1 MVQGQ
6 LDDSTEFGDLLEL
19 QEQIRALQTE
29 LAEVKQADDEELDK
43 LLDQNG
49 VQATKSCCISIC
61 WYFSLQY
68 MSLPAQC
75 RKASKQLSYAATVRC
90 WYMLCFKWLS
100 DTAHVCEAT
109 QCNAPMRE

>member
-1 MVQGQ
+1 MVHGH

-49 VQATKSCCISIC
+49 TCSGLAT
-61 WYFSLQY
+61 
-68 MSLPAQC
+68 
-75 RKASKQLSYAATVRC
+75 
-90 WYMLCFKWLS
+90 
-100 DTAHVCEAT
+100 
-109 QCNAPMRE
+109 

>member
-6 LDDSTEFGDLLEL
+6 LDDNTEFGDLLEL

-49 VQATKSCCISIC
+49 TCSGLATCK
-61 WYFSLQY
+61 
-68 MSLPAQC
+68 LPATRQRLFTSLLRRLC
-75 RKASKQLSYAATVRC
+75 LSCASSWAMSCPTCSRLVTHESA
-90 WYMLCFKWLS
+90 
-100 DTAHVCEAT
+100 
-109 QCNAPMRE
+109 

>member
-6 LDDSTEFGDLLEL
+6 LDDNTEFGDLLEL

-49 VQATKSCCISIC
+49 TCSGLATCK
-61 WYFSLQY
+61 
-68 MSLPAQC
+68 LPVTRQWLYSHLCQGGFVCHLRQVRQC
-75 RKASKQLSYAATVRC
+75 
-90 WYMLCFKWLS
+90 
-100 DTAHVCEAT
+100 HVLHVAGW
-109 QCNAPMRE
+109 

>member
-49 VQATKSCCISIC
+49 VQTTGSCCISTC
-61 WYFSLQY
+61 WYK
-68 MSLPAQC
+68 AQL
-75 RKASKQLSYAATVRC
+75 AVHELSCT
-90 WYMLCFKWLS
+90 MQKGL
-100 DTAHVCEAT
+100 
-109 QCNAPMRE
+109 

>member
-49 VQATKSCCISIC
+49 VQTTGSCCISTC
-61 WYFSLQY
+61 WYQGTACSTL
-68 MSLPAQC
+68 AQLHNAEWPSITC
-75 RKASKQLSYAATVRC
+75 HMQPPSDAGVCCASTGCLMLYIVVKQHSA
-90 WYMLCFKWLS
+90 M
-100 DTAHVCEAT
+100 H
-109 QCNAPMRE
+109 Q

>member
-6 LDDSTEFGDLLEL
+6 LDDNTEFGNLLEL

-49 VQATKSCCISIC
+49 TYSSWPCYTQVACIKTEAVFT
-61 WYFSLQY
+61 Y
-68 MSLPAQC
+68 
-75 RKASKQLSYAATVRC
+75 
-90 WYMLCFKWLS
+90 LC
-100 DTAHVCEAT
+100 
-109 QCNAPMRE
+109 